1 VALLFEDDYVKL
13 NEWGLPYEESEQQ
26 RFFIFTAYRLT
37 EGLYTVP
44 ICDVLVVIPSNYN
57 QAGNDMLWTFP
68 RLYRA
73 DGKQIP
79 AVLEPGGSDN
89 RVWKQREFCR
99 WSRHWNPGAPA
110 VWRPG
115 KDDIISI
122 YRRVDWAL
130 RNPDAQ

>member
-1 VALLFEDDYVKL
+1 MPLLFDEDYSKL
-13 NEWGLPYEESEQQ
+13 KDRGLSYEESEQQ
-26 RFFIFTAYRLT
+26 RFFIFTQHQLPS
-37 EGLYTVP
+37 GPYTVGT
-44 ICDVLVVIPSNYN
+44 CDVLVVIPANYN
-57 QAGNDMLWTFP
+57 QAGNDMFWTFP

-79 AVLEPGGSDN
+79 AVLDPAGGDN
-89 RVWKQREFCR
+89 RVWKDREFCR
-99 WSRHWNPGAPA
+99 WSRHWQSGQG